1 MKLKDPGLWKERC
14 FIGGQW
20 VAADSGATT
29 EIRNPASGD
38 LLGSVPN
45 AGAAEARR
53 AIEAAQAA
61 WAGWAKQ
68 TAGERAR
75 LMRKWFELMMANV
88 EDLAVIMTAEQGKP
102 LAESRGEIAYAASFI
117 EWFAEEG
124 KRLYG
129 DIIPGHA
136 PDKRIMVLRQPV
148 GVVAAITPWNFP
160 AAMITRKAG
169 PALGAG
175 CPIVI
180 KPAPQTPYSALA
192 MAELARRAGIPD
204 GVVNV
209 VTGDAVAIGGEFT
222 GNPKVRKIS
231 FTGSTQVGKLLMS
244 QAAGTVK
251 KVSLELG
258 GNAPFIV
265 LDDADLDVAVAGAIA
280 SKYRNTGQTCVCAN
294 RFIVQSK
301 IYDAFAARLTE
312 AVKKLRVGDGLR
324 GETDQGPLIDSKAL
338 AKVERHVADARAKGA
353 KLLTGGQRHALGGT
367 FYEPTVLT
375 NVSPDMVLAREE
387 TFGPVAPLF
396 EVATDE
402 QAVQLANDTEFGL
415 AAYLYTR
422 DLARSWRVTEAL
434 EYGIVGLNTGII
446 STEVAPFG
454 GMKESGMGREGS
466 KYGILDFTELK
477 YVCVGGI

>member
-222 GNPKVRKIS
+222 GNPKVR
-231 FTGSTQVGKLLMS
+231 
-244 QAAGTVK
+244 
-251 KVSLELG
+251 
-258 GNAPFIV
+258 
-265 LDDADLDVAVAGAIA
+265 
-280 SKYRNTGQTCVCAN
+280 
-294 RFIVQSK
+294 
-301 IYDAFAARLTE
+301 
-312 AVKKLRVGDGLR
+312 
-324 GETDQGPLIDSKAL
+324 
-338 AKVERHVADARAKGA
+338 
-353 KLLTGGQRHALGGT
+353 
-367 FYEPTVLT
+367 
-375 NVSPDMVLAREE
+375 
-387 TFGPVAPLF
+387 
-396 EVATDE
+396 
-402 QAVQLANDTEFGL
+402 
-415 AAYLYTR
+415 
-422 DLARSWRVTEAL
+422 
-434 EYGIVGLNTGII
+434 
-446 STEVAPFG
+446 
-454 GMKESGMGREGS
+454 
-466 KYGILDFTELK
+466 
-477 YVCVGGI
+477 